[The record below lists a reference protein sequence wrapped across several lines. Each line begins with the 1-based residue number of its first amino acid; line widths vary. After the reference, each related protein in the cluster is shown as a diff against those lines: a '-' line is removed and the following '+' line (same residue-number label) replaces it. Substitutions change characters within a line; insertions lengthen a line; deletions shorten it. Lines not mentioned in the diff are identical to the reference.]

1 MAYIK
6 LKDPTAF
13 IVKKQVI
20 RVEKL
25 VGQKN
30 KFKEVAF
37 KKKIKLT
44 ESLRREETE
53 ESLEKYKDRGIKIKG
68 FSIPRL
74 GFLDSIK
81 NFLFSVLFGALA
93 LKLLPY
99 LPQLKGVLITTLKI
113 GNFAIEFAGTI
124 LNAMVTFIDKVYG
137 IIDFGKQQA
146 KILGGDSGVKNYE
159 KMLGMSN
166 KVINTMLIAGML
178 FSDLI
183 SLKAQADSNQNA
195 VGEIGQTVAEEIKK
209 RQGFRAS
216 IQAAGRVIGGVAKS
230 AGIVLLVG
238 LASSLLGELSFQQRK
253 FTKKLENDVAYQLK
267 KAERDPNPITRA
279 LKLVTYNAA
288 LPGLRYF
295 NFVSTGVGTL
305 LDIIGAPFRYLGE
318 LVNLGIMSLTG
329 DASGIKKQRENLG
342 KLDARIREQ
351 IREVVNTLS
360 LGTLAKEK
368 GSFGS
373 LYGSS
378 ATTAMGYASGGA
390 VTREGQEA
398 IGGVITR
405 TGGKK
410 AISRTLEIP
419 MSPLNP
425 GSSVGGQLNYIDP
438 DTKEQKKSSNI
449 ETFFPNP
456 KDSKYINSYQYL
468 TGSYNVVSSGEF
480 LKPFLQMPIK
490 IIMGNGSSE
499 GDYNSLASSVNSL
512 FVTILRRTLVPGARK
527 SLADELGFV
536 DIFSWARDSIRVS
549 MIDPVNEILKS
560 LKEQFMLKSG
570 DGPGLV
576 KDAAAGSGGASDG
589 GGGAEAGGIQDASIS
604 AGEMDLFTRMVYA
617 EAGGEGKTGMSLV
630 ARAILN
636 RAGLIQ
642 SGKVRP
648 GTFNARS
655 GSITDVIKAPVQFSP
670 MTDGRIN
677 QKLSDS
683 QISQAKDAI
692 TLAQNPAQLMSA
704 LKSEGLDDASIKKLV
719 ASTGFRNKSVARY
732 DASQDVNEVNYKRH
746 TFNTAGNRA
755 LAVPQAVAISK
766 EGSIAGES
774 KGSQGKTSEAANRL
788 LKEFPQIKTKSNPQQ
803 IYASGLGFWLKKNF
817 NVPADDGMKPGGR
830 GDYADPPGAP
840 YGGMESPDH
849 GGVVASHRGRGHYLG
864 KALDLGA
871 NGGRLGTDQDKLF
884 PYVQKF
890 LNTYGLNNSKT
901 FPQTLHAT
909 GETYSPVGPRGGP
922 DGGHN
927 DHLHVEFKEGGP
939 VNKTDYA
946 LTHPG
951 EYVVDADSVKLFGIQ
966 FYDIINK
973 VEMVSQ
979 RKNASI
985 KLISILSEYTED
997 GFVNKD
1003 HYTYK
1008 FLPPEVITIPGPGFE
1023 IASSSGFGGGGG
1035 GDDDPSKDGL
1045 EQR

>member
-13 IVKKQVI
+13 IIKKQVV

-53 ESLEKYKDRGIKIKG
+53 KSLEKYKDRGSKIKG
-68 FSIPRL
+68 FSTPRL
-74 GFLDSIK
+74 GFLDSVK
-81 NFLFSVLFGALA
+81 NFLFTVLFGSLA

-99 LPQLKGVLITTLKI
+99 LPQLKGLLINTLKV
-113 GNFAIEFAGTI
+113 GNFAVEFAGTI

-146 KILGGDSGVKNYE
+146 KILGGEKGVKGYE
-159 KMLGMSN
+159 NMLGMMN
-166 KVINTMLIAGML
+166 KVMNSVFIAGML
-178 FSDLI
+178 FSELI
-183 SLKAQADSNQNA
+183 VIKAQADANQSA
-195 VGEIGQTVAEEIKK
+195 VGDIGREVTEEIVK

-216 IQAAGRVIGGVAKS
+216 IQAAGRAIGGVAKS
-230 AGIVLLVG
+230 AGVVLLVG

-267 KAERDPNPITRA
+267 VANSDQNPITRA
-279 LKLVTYNAA
+279 LKLVAYNAA

-295 NFVSTGVGTL
+295 NFISTGVGTL

-329 DASGIKKQRENLG
+329 DAGGIKKQRENLG

-378 ATTAMGYASGGA
+378 ATKAMGYASGGA

-405 TGGKK
+405 TGGEK
-410 AISRTLEIP
+410 AISRTFEIP

-425 GSSVGGQLNYIDP
+425 GASIGGQMKYVDP
-438 DTKEQKKSSNI
+438 DTKELSKSSNI

-456 KDSKYINSYQYL
+456 EDPQYINSYEYL
-468 TGSYNVVSSGEF
+468 TSSYNVVSSGEF

-499 GDYNSLASSVNSL
+499 GDYNSLASSVNNL
-512 FVTILRRTLVPGARK
+512 FVTILRRTLVPGTKK

-549 MIDPVNEILKS
+549 MIDPVNEILQS
-560 LKEQFMLKSG
+560 LKEQFTLKSG
-570 DGPGLV
+570 AGPGLV

-589 GGGAEAGGIQDASIS
+589 GGIQDASIS

-617 EAGGEGKTGMSLV
+617 EAGGEGKTGMALV
-630 ARAILN
+630 ARSILN

-642 SGKVRP
+642 FGKVGP
-648 GTFNARS
+648 GTFNAKS
-655 GSITDVIKAPVQFSP
+655 GSISDVINGRGQFSP
-670 MTDGRIN
+670 ITDGRIN

-683 QISQAKDAI
+683 QINQAKDAI
-692 TLAQNPAQLMSA
+692 TLAQKPSELMTA

-719 ASTGFRNKSVARY
+719 ASTGFRTGAAFN
-732 DASQDVNEVNYKRH
+732 DPSQNVNVSKYKNH
-746 TFNTAGNRA
+746 YFNTAGNRA
-755 LAVPQAVAISK
+755 LAVPQSVSISK
-766 EGSIAGES
+766 EESSANIETGKGYGSQGSKIAGE
-774 KGSQGKTSEAANRL
+774 
-788 LKEFPQIKTKSNPQQ
+788 
-803 IYASGLGFWLKKNF
+803 LGRFMKK
-817 NVPADDGMKPGGR
+817 K
-830 GDYADPPGAP
+830 
-840 YGGMESPDH
+840 
-849 GGVVASHRGRGHYLG
+849 GVVPGSIHRHPEHPPYSLTSGHSVGSLHYQGR
-864 KALDLGA
+864 AIDLGGFTREQGPILA
-871 NGGRLGTDQDKLF
+871 AVAEFNKLKGVKPAQLLHGNNDPYHTD
-884 PYVQKF
+884 
-890 LNTYGLNNSKT
+890 
-901 FPQTLHAT
+901 
-909 GETYSPVGPRGGP
+909 
-922 DGGHN
+922 
-927 DHLHVEFKEGGP
+927 HVHVAYEEGGP
-939 VNKTDYA
+939 VNQTEDA

-951 EYVVDADSVKLFGIQ
+951 EYVVDADSVKLFGRQ

-973 VEMVSQ
+973 VETVSQ
-979 RKNASI
+979 RKNASDS
-985 KLISILSEYTED
+985 LISILSQYTED
-997 GFVNKD
+997 GF
-1003 HYTYK
+1003 
-1008 FLPPEVITIPGPGFE
+1008 PETEDDYAYSVPAPQIITIPGPVIE
-1023 IASSSGFGGGGG
+1023 EYTSSSGSVGGGGG
-1035 GDDDPSKDGL
+1035 GSDPSQDSG
-1045 EQR
+1045 EVR

>member
-13 IVKKQVI
+13 IIKKQVI
-20 RVEKL
+20 QVEKL

-53 ESLEKYKDRGIKIKG
+53 ESLEKYKDRGSKIKG
-68 FSIPRL
+68 FSTPRL
-74 GFLDSIK
+74 GFLDSVK

-124 LNAMVTFIDKVYG
+124 LNAMVTFIDNVYG

-146 KILGGDSGVKNYE
+146 KILGGEKGVKGYE
-159 KMLGMSN
+159 NMLGMMN
-166 KVINTMLIAGML
+166 KVMNSVFIAGML
-178 FSDLI
+178 FSELI
-183 SLKAQADSNQNA
+183 VIKAQADANQNA
-195 VGEIGQTVAEEIKK
+195 VGDIGKEVTEEIVK
-209 RQGFRAS
+209 RQGFRAT
-216 IQAAGRVIGGVAKS
+216 IQSLGRVVGNLAKGV
-230 AGIVLLVG
+230 GVVGLVG
-238 LASSLLGELSFQQRK
+238 LASSLLGELAFQQRK

-267 KAERDPNPITRA
+267 EANSDPNPITRA
-279 LKLVTYNAA
+279 LKLVAYNAA

-373 LYGSS
+373 LYGSG
-378 ATTAMGYASGGA
+378 ATKAMGYASGGA

-456 KDSKYINSYQYL
+456 KDSKYINSYEYL

-512 FVTILRRTLVPGARK
+512 FVTILRRTLVPGKRK

-576 KDAAAGSGGASDG
+576 NDADAGSGGASDG

-642 SGKVRP
+642 SGKVGP
-648 GTFNARS
+648 GTFNAKS
-655 GSITDVIKAPVQFSP
+655 GSISDVINGRGQFSP
-670 MTDGRIN
+670 ITDGRIN

-683 QISQAKDAI
+683 QINQAKDAI
-692 TLAQNPAQLMSA
+692 TLAQKPSELMTA

-719 ASTGFRNKSVARY
+719 ASTGFRTGAAFN
-732 DASQDVNEVNYKRH
+732 DPSQNVNVSKYKNH
-746 TFNTAGNRA
+746 YFNTAGNRA
-755 LAVPQAVAISK
+755 LAVPQSVAISK
-766 EGSIAGES
+766 EGSSTNIETG
-774 KGSQGKTSEAANRL
+774 KGYGSQGSKFAGELGRYIKKKLKQGPDFSQVHRHPEHPPYSLTSGHSSGSLHYKGRAVDIGAYTIEQGPILAAVAEFNKMKGIKPVELIHGKT
-788 LKEFPQIKTKSNPQQ
+788 
-803 IYASGLGFWLKKNF
+803 
-817 NVPADDGMKPGGR
+817 
-830 GDYADPPGAP
+830 DP
-840 YGGMESPDH
+840 
-849 GGVVASHRGRGHYLG
+849 RGHG
-864 KALDLGA
+864 
-871 NGGRLGTDQDKLF
+871 
-884 PYVQKF
+884 
-890 LNTYGLNNSKT
+890 
-901 FPQTLHAT
+901 
-909 GETYSPVGPRGGP
+909 
-922 DGGHN
+922 
-927 DHLHVEFKEGGP
+927 DHVHVAYKEGGP

-951 EYVVDADSVKLFGIQ
+951 EYVIDPDSTEEETGLGRQ
-966 FYDIINK
+966 FYDIINNVK
-973 VEMVSQ
+973 TISQ
-979 RKNASI
+979 RKNASDS
-985 KLISILSEYTED
+985 LISILSQYTED
-997 GFVNKD
+997 GFPETED
-1003 HYTYK
+1003 DYK
-1008 FLPPEVITIPGPGFE
+1008 YPVPAPVYVMIPGPVFE
-1023 IASSSGFGGGGG
+1023 TASSSGFGGGGG
-1035 GDDDPSKDGL
+1035 GDPYPDTSLDILDT
-1045 EQR
+1045 

>member
-13 IVKKQVI
+13 IIKKQVV

-25 VGQKN
+25 VEQKN

-53 ESLEKYKDRGIKIKG
+53 ESLEKYKDRGSKIRG
-68 FSIPRL
+68 FSTPRL

-81 NFLFSVLFGALA
+81 NFLFTVLFGSLA

-99 LPQLKGVLITTLKI
+99 LPQLKGLLITTLKV
-113 GNFAIEFAGTI
+113 GNFAVEFAGTI

-146 KILGGDSGVKNYE
+146 KILGGEKGVKGYE
-159 KMLGMSN
+159 NMLGMMN
-166 KVINTMLIAGML
+166 KVMNSVFIAGML
-178 FSDLI
+178 FSELI
-183 SLKAQADSNQNA
+183 VIKAQADANQSA
-195 VGEIGQTVAEEIKK
+195 VGDIGREVTEEIVK

-238 LASSLLGELSFQQRK
+238 LAASILGELSFQQRK

-267 KAERDPNPITRA
+267 EANSDPNPITRA
-279 LKLVTYNAA
+279 LKLVAYNAA

-295 NFVSTGVGTL
+295 NFISTGVGTL

-329 DASGIKKQRENLG
+329 DADGIKKQRENLG

-378 ATTAMGYASGGA
+378 ATKAMGYASGGA

-405 TGGKK
+405 SGGKK
-410 AISRTLEIP
+410 AISRTFEIP

-425 GSSVGGQLNYIDP
+425 GASIGGQMNYVDP
-438 DTKEQKKSSNI
+438 DTKEPTKSSNI

-456 KDSKYINSYQYL
+456 EDPQYINSYEYL
-468 TGSYNVVSSGEF
+468 TSSYNVVSSGEF

-499 GDYNSLASSVNSL
+499 GDYNSLAAATNSL
-512 FVTILRRTLVPGARK
+512 FINILGKTLIPGTKK

-536 DIFSWARDSIRVS
+536 DIFSWARDSIRAS

-570 DGPGLV
+570 AGPGLV
-576 KDAAAGSGGASDG
+576 KDAGA
-589 GGGAEAGGIQDASIS
+589 GAEPGAGAEGIQDASIS
-604 AGEMDLFTRMVYA
+604 AGEMDLFVRMVYA
-617 EAGGEGKTGMSLV
+617 EAGGEGKTGMALV
-630 ARAILN
+630 ARSILN

-642 SGKVRP
+642 SGKVGA
-648 GTFNARS
+648 GTFNAKS
-655 GSITDVIKAPVQFSP
+655 GSISDVINGRGQFSP
-670 MTDGRIN
+670 ITDGRIN

-683 QISQAKDAI
+683 QINQAKNAI
-692 TLAQNPAQLMSA
+692 TLAQKPSELMAA

-719 ASTGFRNKSVARY
+719 ASTGFRTGAAFN
-732 DASQDVNEVNYKRH
+732 DPSQNVNVSKYKNH
-746 TFNTAGNRA
+746 YFNTAGNRA
-755 LAVPQAVAISK
+755 LAVPQSVSISK
-766 EGSIAGES
+766 EESSANIETGKNVQSISHPDTGSGYTIAGLKDEQRRPAVFSQKAAAAFGRMMLDS
-774 KGSQGKTSEAANRL
+774 KGVVKGSDIASSQRSR
-788 LKEFPQIKTKSNPQQ
+788 
-803 IYASGLGFWLKKNF
+803 KKN
-817 NVPADDGMKPGGR
+817 ADVDGASNSNHLYGNALDIHGSSQTWMRANGKKYGWIVN
-830 GDYADPPGAP
+830 DYKG
-840 YGGMESPDH
+840 SH
-849 GGVVASHRGRGHYLG
+849 GGHF
-864 KALDLGA
+864 D
-871 NGGRLGTDQDKLF
+871 
-884 PYVQKF
+884 
-890 LNTYGLNNSKT
+890 
-901 FPQTLHAT
+901 
-909 GETYSPVGPRGGP
+909 
-922 DGGHN
+922 
-927 DHLHVEFKEGGP
+927 FKGYEEGGP

-946 LTHPG
+946 LTHLG
-951 EYVVDADSVKLFGIQ
+951 EYVVDADSVKLFGRQ

-973 VEMVSQ
+973 VETVSQ
-979 RKNASI
+979 RKNASDS
-985 KLISILSEYTED
+985 LISILSQYTED
-997 GFVNKD
+997 GFLEN
-1003 HYTYK
+1003 
-1008 FLPPEVITIPGPGFE
+1008 PEDDYSYPVPAPVYVMIPGPVIE
-1023 IASSSGFGGGGG
+1023 EYASSSGFGGGGG
-1035 GDDDPSKDGL
+1035 GGSDPSQDSG
-1045 EQR
+1045 EVR

>member
-13 IVKKQVI
+13 IIKKQVI
-20 RVEKL
+20 QVEKL

-53 ESLEKYKDRGIKIKG
+53 ESLEKYKDRGSKIKG
-68 FSIPRL
+68 FSTPRL

-99 LPQLKGVLITTLKI
+99 LPQLKGVLITTLKV
-113 GNFAIEFAGTI
+113 GNFAVEFAGTI

-183 SLKAQADSNQNA
+183 SLKAQTDSNQNA
-195 VGEIGQTVAEEIKK
+195 IREIGETIAGEIKK

-238 LASSLLGELSFQQRK
+238 LASSILGELSFQQRK

-267 KAERDPNPITRA
+267 KAERDPNPITRT
-279 LKLVTYNAA
+279 LKLVAYNAA
-288 LPGLRYF
+288 LPGLRFF

-373 LYGSS
+373 LYGSG
-378 ATTAMGYASGGA
+378 ATKAMGYASGGA

-425 GSSVGGQLNYIDP
+425 GSSVGGQMNYVDP
-438 DTKEQKKSSNI
+438 DTKEQTKISNI

-456 KDSKYINSYQYL
+456 KDSKYINSYEYL

-576 KDAAAGSGGASDG
+576 KDAAAGAESGASGASDG
-589 GGGAEAGGIQDASIS
+589 GGGEGIMMGTSFDNTLAKLLKSYEGLRTAAYKDAVGIP
-604 AGEMDLFTRMVYA
+604 TI
-617 EAGGEGKTGMSLV
+617 GMGATYYPPGFRL
-630 ARAILN
+630 
-636 RAGLIQ
+636 
-642 SGKVRP
+642 SGKVRMGQTITEDEALMIKMKHIAEHRNRLLRDISATEYAKVP
-648 GTFNARS
+648 DNIKAALESKTFNY
-655 GSITDVIKAPVQFSP
+655 GSLGS
-670 MTDGRIN
+670 
-677 QKLSDS
+677 
-683 QISQAKDAI
+683 
-692 TLAQNPAQLMSA
+692 TLA
-704 LKSEGLDDASIKKLV
+704 GLVKNGIKTKNYQSV
-719 ASTGFRNKSVARY
+719 ADYFRNTLAKHDGGLNSWRRNDEAGLIETGTSQRAKVSFPKS
-732 DASQDVNEVNYKRH
+732 S
-746 TFNTAGNRA
+746 GG
-755 LAVPQAVAISK
+755 QAVAEYQGEGKKSTKGLEPSNMKNIQSISHPDT
-766 EGSIAGES
+766 GSGYTVAGLKDQQGRPAVFSQKAADAFGRMMSDS
-774 KGSQGKTSEAANRL
+774 KGVVRGSDIASSQRSRQKNAAVGGVSNSNHLYGNALDIHGSSQTWMRRNGKKYGWIVND
-788 LKEFPQIKTKSNPQQ
+788 
-803 IYASGLGFWLKKNF
+803 Y
-817 NVPADDGMKPGGR
+817 DG
-830 GDYADPPGAP
+830 
-840 YGGMESPDH
+840 SH
-849 GGVVASHRGRGHYLG
+849 GGHFDFKGY
-864 KALDLGA
+864 
-871 NGGRLGTDQDKLF
+871 
-884 PYVQKF
+884 
-890 LNTYGLNNSKT
+890 
-901 FPQTLHAT
+901 
-909 GETYSPVGPRGGP
+909 
-922 DGGHN
+922 
-927 DHLHVEFKEGGP
+927 KEGGP

-979 RKNASI
+979 RKNASNM
-985 KLISILSEYTED
+985 LISILSQYTED
-997 GFVNKD
+997 GFPETEDDYEYPV
-1003 HYTYK
+1003 
-1008 FLPPEVITIPGPGFE
+1008 PPPQVIMIPGPVVE
-1023 IASSSGFGGGGG
+1023 IASSSGSGSGGGG

>member
-13 IVKKQVI
+13 IIKKQVI
-20 RVEKL
+20 QVEKL

-53 ESLEKYKDRGIKIKG
+53 ESLEKYKDRGSKIKG
-68 FSIPRL
+68 FSTPRL
-74 GFLDSIK
+74 GFLDSVK

-124 LNAMVTFIDKVYG
+124 LNAMITFIDKVYG

-159 KMLGMSN
+159 KMLGMTN

-183 SLKAQADSNQNA
+183 FLKAQADSSQNA
-195 VGEIGQTVAEEIKK
+195 VGEIGETVAEEIKK

-216 IQAAGRVIGGVAKS
+216 IQAAGRTIGGVAKS
-230 AGIVLLVG
+230 AGIVLFVG

-267 KAERDPNPITRA
+267 KAESDPNPITRT
-279 LKLVTYNAA
+279 LKLVAYNAA
-288 LPGLRYF
+288 LPGLRFF

-373 LYGSS
+373 LYGSG
-378 ATTAMGYASGGA
+378 ATKAMGYASGGA

-410 AISRTLEIP
+410 AISRTFEIP

-425 GSSVGGQLNYIDP
+425 GADVGGQMNYVDP
-438 DTKEQKKSSNI
+438 TTGFPSPNSNI

-456 KDSKYINSYQYL
+456 KDSQYINSYEYL

-490 IIMGNGSSE
+490 MIVGNGSSE
-499 GDYNSLASSVNSL
+499 GDYNSLASSVNNL
-512 FVTILRRTLVPGARK
+512 FVTILRRTLVLGTKK

-536 DIFSWARDSIRVS
+536 DIFSWARDSIRKS

-570 DGPGLV
+570 G
-576 KDAAAGSGGASDG
+576 
-589 GGGAEAGGIQDASIS
+589 S
-604 AGEMDLFTRMVYA
+604 AGNDKGNPSAQKGDGAGDNPLAQFAGQAQFVIGDSIAHGFAGRSGNGSDSEDTMVGRSPAAVLAYLKSKGDVLKGMLIDLSTGIVNNPGDFSSVEAQLSYLKSIGAKVRVLGVADSFSKKTNGLNEKLNQMVKSNGFYFY
-617 EAGGEGKTGMSLV
+617 GGYKGSADGVHGTAADYSGLKTKQVQDTAATGNDEGKGGLETGK
-630 ARAILN
+630 
-636 RAGLIQ
+636 GY
-642 SGKVRP
+642 
-648 GTFNARS
+648 
-655 GSITDVIKAPVQFSP
+655 GSQ
-670 MTDGRIN
+670 G
-677 QKLSDS
+677 
-683 QISQAKDAI
+683 
-692 TLAQNPAQLMSA
+692 
-704 LKSEGLDDASIKKLV
+704 
-719 ASTGFRNKSVARY
+719 
-732 DASQDVNEVNYKRH
+732 
-746 TFNTAGNRA
+746 
-755 LAVPQAVAISK
+755 SK
-766 EGSIAGES
+766 IAGEL
-774 KGSQGKTSEAANRL
+774 GR
-788 LKEFPQIKTKSNPQQ
+788 FIKQ
-803 IYASGLGFWLKKNF
+803 
-817 NVPADDGMKPGGR
+817 
-830 GDYADPPGAP
+830 
-840 YGGMESPDH
+840 
-849 GGVVASHRGRGHYLG
+849 
-864 KALDLGA
+864 
-871 NGGRLGTDQDKLF
+871 KLR
-884 PYVQKF
+884 Q
-890 LNTYGLNNSKT
+890 
-901 FPQTLHAT
+901 
-909 GETYSPVGPRGGP
+909 GP
-922 DGGHN
+922 DFSQVHRHPEHPPYSLTSGHSSGSLHYKGRAVDIGGYTREQGPILAAVAEFNKLKGVKPVELLHGKNEPN
-927 DHLHVEFKEGGP
+927 DHWNHVHVAYEEGGP

-979 RKNASI
+979 RKNASDS
-985 KLISILSEYTED
+985 LISILSQYTED
-997 GFVNKD
+997 GFPENPKD
-1003 HYTYK
+1003 YEYPV
-1008 FLPPEVITIPGPGFE
+1008 PPPQVIMIPGPVVE
-1023 IASSSGFGGGGG
+1023 IASSSGSGSGGGGG
-1035 GDDDPSKDGL
+1035 NDDPSKDGL

>member
-13 IVKKQVI
+13 IIKKQVI
-20 RVEKL
+20 QVEKL
-25 VGQKN
+25 VGKKN

-53 ESLEKYKDRGIKIKG
+53 ESLEKYKDRGSKIKG
-68 FSIPRL
+68 FSTPRL
-74 GFLDSIK
+74 GFLDSVK
-81 NFLFSVLFGALA
+81 NFLFTVLFGSLA

-99 LPQLKGVLITTLKI
+99 LPQLKGLLITTLKV
-113 GNFAIEFAGTI
+113 GNFAVEFAGTI
-124 LNAMVTFIDKVYG
+124 LNAMVTFIYKVYG

-159 KMLGMSN
+159 KMLGMTN
-166 KVINTMLIAGML
+166 KVINTMVIAGML

-183 SLKAQADSNQNA
+183 SLKAQADSSQDA
-195 VGEIGQTVAEEIKK
+195 IGEIGETVAGEIKK

-216 IQAAGRVIGGVAKS
+216 IQAAGRVIGGAAKAS
-230 AGIVLLVG
+230 GVVLLVG

-267 KAERDPNPITRA
+267 EANSDQNPITRA
-279 LKLVTYNAA
+279 LKLVAYNAA
-288 LPGLRYF
+288 LPGLKYF

-373 LYGSS
+373 LYGSG
-378 ATTAMGYASGGA
+378 ATKAMGYASGGA

-398 IGGVITR
+398 IGGAITR

-410 AISRTLEIP
+410 AISRTFEIP

-425 GSSVGGQLNYIDP
+425 GASIGGQMNYVDP
-438 DTKEQKKSSNI
+438 DTKEPTKSSNI

-456 KDSKYINSYQYL
+456 EDPQYINSYEYL
-468 TGSYNVVSSGEF
+468 TSSYNVVSSGEF

-499 GDYNSLASSVNSL
+499 GDYNSLASSVSNL
-512 FVTILRRTLVPGARK
+512 FVTILRRTLVPGTKK

-536 DIFSWARDSIRVS
+536 DIFSWARDSIRKS
-549 MIDPVNEILKS
+549 MIDPVNEILQS

-570 DGPGLV
+570 AGPGLI
-576 KDAAAGSGGASDG
+576 KDAAAGAEPGAGS
-589 GGGAEAGGIQDASIS
+589 EGIQDASIS
-604 AGEMDLFTRMVYA
+604 AGEMDLFVRMVYA
-617 EAGGEGKTGMSLV
+617 EAGGEGKTGMALV

-642 SGKVRP
+642 SGKVGP
-648 GTFNARS
+648 GTFNAKS
-655 GSITDVIKAPVQFSP
+655 GSISDVINGRGQFSP
-670 MTDGRIN
+670 ITDGRIN

-683 QISQAKDAI
+683 QINQAKDAI
-692 TLAQNPAQLMSA
+692 TLAQKPSELMTA

-719 ASTGFRNKSVARY
+719 ASTGFRTGAAFN
-732 DASQDVNEVNYKRH
+732 DPSQNVNVSKYKNH
-746 TFNTAGNRA
+746 YFNTAGNRA
-755 LAVPQAVAISK
+755 LAVPQSVSISK
-766 EGSIAGES
+766 EESSANIEIGKGYGSQGSKIAGELGRFIDS
-774 KGSQGKTSEAANRL
+774 KGLGKMGSGVHRHPEHPPWEPESGHSVGSLHYKSKGARAVDIGGYTNEQGPILAAVAEFNKLKGVKPVELIHGKT
-788 LKEFPQIKTKSNPQQ
+788 
-803 IYASGLGFWLKKNF
+803 
-817 NVPADDGMKPGGR
+817 
-830 GDYADPPGAP
+830 DP
-840 YGGMESPDH
+840 
-849 GGVVASHRGRGHYLG
+849 RGHG
-864 KALDLGA
+864 
-871 NGGRLGTDQDKLF
+871 
-884 PYVQKF
+884 
-890 LNTYGLNNSKT
+890 
-901 FPQTLHAT
+901 
-909 GETYSPVGPRGGP
+909 
-922 DGGHN
+922 
-927 DHLHVEFKEGGP
+927 DHVHVAYKEGGP
-939 VNKTDYA
+939 VNQTEDA

-951 EYVVDADSVKLFGIQ
+951 EYVVDADSVKLFGRQ

-973 VEMVSQ
+973 VETVSQ
-979 RKNASI
+979 RRNAADS
-985 KLISILSEYTED
+985 LMSILSQYTED
-997 GFVNKD
+997 GFPETEDDYSYQVS
-1003 HYTYK
+1003 
-1008 FLPPEVITIPGPGFE
+1008 PPEVIMIPGPVIE
-1023 IASSSGFGGGGG
+1023 IGSSSYGGGGG
-1035 GDDDPSKDGL
+1035 GDEDPSQDGL
-1045 EQR
+1045 YQR

>member
-6 LKDPTAF
+6 LKDPTSF
-13 IVKKQVI
+13 IIKKQVV

-30 KFKEVAF
+30 KFKEIAF

-53 ESLEKYKDRGIKIKG
+53 ESLEKYEDRGSKIKG
-68 FSIPRL
+68 FFTPRL
-74 GFLDSIK
+74 GFLDSVK
-81 NFLFSVLFGALA
+81 NFLFSVLFGSLA

-99 LPQLKGVLITTLKI
+99 LPQLKGVLVTTLKV

-124 LNAMVTFIDKVYG
+124 LNAMVTFVDKVYG

-146 KILGGDSGVKNYE
+146 KILGGNSGVKNYE
-159 KMLGMSN
+159 NMLGMTS
-166 KVINTMLIAGML
+166 KVMNYVLIAGML

-183 SLKAQADSNQNA
+183 VLKAQADSNQSA
-195 VGEIGQTVAEEIKK
+195 VGDIGKEVAEEIVK
-209 RQGFRAS
+209 RQGFRAA
-216 IQAAGRVIGGVAKS
+216 IQTAGRAIGGVAKS
-230 AGIVLLVG
+230 AGIVLIVG
-238 LASSLLGELSFQQRK
+238 LAASLLGELSFQQRK

-267 KAERDPNPITRA
+267 EANSDPNPITRA
-279 LKLVTYNAA
+279 LKLVAYNAA

-295 NFVSTGVGTL
+295 NFISTGVGTL

-405 TGGKK
+405 TGGKR
-410 AISRTLEIP
+410 AISRTFEIP

-425 GSSVGGQLNYIDP
+425 GAGIGGQMNYVDP
-438 DTKEQKKSSNI
+438 TTGFPSPNSNI

-456 KDSKYINSYQYL
+456 KDSQYINSYEYL

-490 IIMGNGSSE
+490 MIMGNGSSE
-499 GDYNSLASSVNSL
+499 GDYNSLASATNNL
-512 FVTILRRTLVPGARK
+512 FINILRKTLVPGTKK

-549 MIDPVNEILKS
+549 MIDPVNTLLQS

-570 DGPGLV
+570 G
-576 KDAAAGSGGASDG
+576 
-589 GGGAEAGGIQDASIS
+589 S
-604 AGEMDLFTRMVYA
+604 AGNDKGNPSA
-617 EAGGEGKTGMSLV
+617 QKGEG
-630 ARAILN
+630 
-636 RAGLIQ
+636 AGNNPLAEFAGQAQFVIGD
-642 SGKVRP
+642 SIAHGFA
-648 GTFNARS
+648 GRS
-655 GSITDVIKAPVQFSP
+655 GN
-670 MTDGRIN
+670 G
-677 QKLSDS
+677 SDS
-683 QISQAKDAI
+683 ED
-692 TLAQNPAQLMSA
+692 TMVGRSA
-704 LKSEGLDDASIKKLV
+704 ANVLKILKSRGDKLKGMLIDL
-719 ASTGFRNKSVARY
+719 STGIANSPEDYKSVGEQLSYLKSIGARVRVLGVANPFSKKNNGMNEKLDQMVKSNGFY
-732 DASQDVNEVNYKRH
+732 FYGGFKGSADGVHGTAADYSDLKTKQVQDTTATGNDEGKGGLETGKGYGSQ
-746 TFNTAGNRA
+746 G
-755 LAVPQAVAISK
+755 SK
-766 EGSIAGES
+766 IAGELGRFI
-774 KGSQGKTSEAANRL
+774 KQKLRQG
-788 LKEFPQIKTKSNPQQ
+788 
-803 IYASGLGFWLKKNF
+803 
-817 NVPADDGMKPGGR
+817 
-830 GDYADPPGAP
+830 
-840 YGGMESPDH
+840 PDFQAVTEHPEH
-849 GGVVASHRGRGHYLG
+849 GGVGGPGSHASGSLHFSGRAIDIGAYHSSHKSSGGKDGQGPILNVVAEFNKLKEVKPVELIHGKTDSRGHG
-864 KALDLGA
+864 
-871 NGGRLGTDQDKLF
+871 
-884 PYVQKF
+884 
-890 LNTYGLNNSKT
+890 
-901 FPQTLHAT
+901 
-909 GETYSPVGPRGGP
+909 
-922 DGGHN
+922 
-927 DHLHVEFKEGGP
+927 DHVHVAYKEGGP

-979 RKNASI
+979 RKNASDS
-985 KLISILSEYTED
+985 LISILSQYTED
-997 GFVNKD
+997 GF
-1003 HYTYK
+1003 
-1008 FLPPEVITIPGPGFE
+1008 PETEDDYAYSVSAPQVIMIPGPVIE
-1023 IASSSGFGGGGG
+1023 IESSSGSGGAGGGGNE
-1035 GDDDPSKDGL
+1035 DFSDYHTEL
-1045 EQR
+1045 H

>member
-13 IVKKQVI
+13 IIKKQVI

-44 ESLRREETE
+44 ENLRREETE
-53 ESLEKYKDRGIKIKG
+53 ESLEKYKDRESKVRG
-68 FSIPRL
+68 FSTPRL
-74 GFLDSIK
+74 GFLDSVK
-81 NFLFSVLFGALA
+81 NFLFSVLFGSLA

-99 LPQLKGVLITTLKI
+99 LPQLKGLLITTLKV
-113 GNFAIEFAGTI
+113 GNFAVEFAGTI

-183 SLKAQADSNQNA
+183 SLKAQADSSQNA
-195 VGEIGQTVAEEIKK
+195 IGEIGETVAGEIKK

-216 IQAAGRVIGGVAKS
+216 IQSAGRAIGGVAKS
-230 AGIVLLVG
+230 AGVVLLVG

-267 KAERDPNPITRA
+267 EANSDPNPLTRA
-279 LKLVTYNAA
+279 LKLVAYNAA

-295 NFVSTGVGTL
+295 NFISTGVGTL

-329 DASGIKKQRENLG
+329 DAGGIKKQRENLG

-410 AISRTLEIP
+410 AISRTFEIP

-425 GSSVGGQLNYIDP
+425 GASIGGQMKYVDP
-438 DTKEQKKSSNI
+438 DTKEPSKSSNI

-456 KDSKYINSYQYL
+456 EDPQYINSYEYL
-468 TGSYNVVSSGEF
+468 TSSYNVVSSGEF

-499 GDYNSLASSVNSL
+499 GDYNSLASSVNNL
-512 FVTILRRTLVPGARK
+512 FVTILRRTLVPGTKK
-527 SLADELGFV
+527 SLADELGFI
-536 DIFSWARDSIRVS
+536 DIFSWARDSIRES
-549 MIDPVNEILKS
+549 MIDPVSTLLQS

-570 DGPGLV
+570 AGPGLV

-589 GGGAEAGGIQDASIS
+589 GDTSGGSGGASYGTP
-604 AGEMDLFTRMVYA
+604 EM
-617 EAGGEGKTGMSLV
+617 
-630 ARAILN
+630 
-636 RAGLIQ
+636 
-642 SGKVRP
+642 
-648 GTFNARS
+648 
-655 GSITDVIKAPVQFSP
+655 
-670 MTDGRIN
+670 
-677 QKLSDS
+677 
-683 QISQAKDAI
+683 
-692 TLAQNPAQLMSA
+692 
-704 LKSEGLDDASIKKLV
+704 
-719 ASTGFRNKSVARY
+719 
-732 DASQDVNEVNYKRH
+732 
-746 TFNTAGNRA
+746 
-755 LAVPQAVAISK
+755 
-766 EGSIAGES
+766 
-774 KGSQGKTSEAANRL
+774 
-788 LKEFPQIKTKSNPQQ
+788 
-803 IYASGLGFWLKKNF
+803 
-817 NVPADDGMKPGGR
+817 
-830 GDYADPPGAP
+830 
-840 YGGMESPDH
+840 
-849 GGVVASHRGRGHYLG
+849 
-864 KALDLGA
+864 KALLDVLAHAEGTTNNRNGA
-871 NGGRLGTDQDKLF
+871 
-884 PYVQKF
+884 
-890 LNTYGLNNSKT
+890 
-901 FPQTLHAT
+901 
-909 GETYSPVGPRGGP
+909 
-922 DGGHN
+922 
-927 DHLHVEFKEGGP
+927 
-939 VNKTDYA
+939 
-946 LTHPG
+946 
-951 EYVVDADSVKLFGIQ
+951 
-966 FYDIINK
+966 
-973 VEMVSQ
+973 
-979 RKNASI
+979 
-985 KLISILSEYTED
+985 
-997 GFVNKD
+997 
-1003 HYTYK
+1003 
-1008 FLPPEVITIPGPGFE
+1008 
-1023 IASSSGFGGGGG
+1023 
-1035 GDDDPSKDGL
+1035 
-1045 EQR
+1045 

>member
-6 LKDPTAF
+6 LKDPTSF
-13 IVKKQVI
+13 IIKKQVV

-53 ESLEKYKDRGIKIKG
+53 ESLEKYEDRGKKIKG
-68 FSIPRL
+68 FSTPRL

-81 NFLFSVLFGALA
+81 NFLFSVLFGSLA

-99 LPQLKGVLITTLKI
+99 LPQLKGLLITTLKV
-113 GNFAIEFAGTI
+113 GNFAVEFAGTI
-124 LNAMVTFIDKVYG
+124 LNAMVTFVDKVYG

-159 KMLGMSN
+159 NMLGMTS
-166 KVINTMLIAGML
+166 KVMNYVLIAGML

-183 SLKAQADSNQNA
+183 VIKAQADSNQSA
-195 VGEIGQTVAEEIKK
+195 VGDIGKEVTEEIVK
-209 RQGFRAS
+209 RQGFRQAIQGFATKIAS
-216 IQAAGRVIGGVAKS
+216 TVAAKIL
-230 AGIVLLVG
+230 IVG

-267 KAERDPNPITRA
+267 EAKSDPNPITRA
-279 LKLVTYNAA
+279 LKLVAYNAA
-288 LPGLRYF
+288 LPGLRFF

-305 LDIIGAPFRYLGE
+305 LDIIGAPFRYAVE
-318 LVNLGIMSLTG
+318 LLNLGIMSLTG
-329 DASGIKKQRENLG
+329 DSDGIKRQRENLG

-410 AISRTLEIP
+410 AISRTFEIP

-425 GSSVGGQLNYIDP
+425 GAGIGGQMNYIDP
-438 DTKEQKKSSNI
+438 DTKKPTKSSNI

-456 KDSKYINSYQYL
+456 KDSQYINSYEYL
-468 TGSYNVVSSGEF
+468 TGSYNIVSSGEF

-490 IIMGNGSSE
+490 MIMGNGSSE
-499 GDYNSLASSVNSL
+499 GDYNSLASSVNNL
-512 FVTILRRTLVPGARK
+512 FVTILRRTLVPGTKK

-536 DIFSWARDSIRVS
+536 DIFSWARDSIRKS
-549 MIDPVNEILKS
+549 MIDPVNTLLQS

-570 DGPGLV
+570 AGPGLV
-576 KDAAAGSGGASDG
+576 KGAADGSGGASGEGDPSG
-589 GGGAEAGGIQDASIS
+589 GSGGASYGTPEMKALLDVLAHAEGTTNNRNGATGPAGYSTWAGFQIHGPTDLTNQTIQQVHDLQTSFLKAGKQRVTGS
-604 AGEMDLFTRMVYA
+604 AVVGRYQFKGL
-617 EAGGEGKTGMSLV
+617 
-630 ARAILN
+630 LN
-636 RAGLIQ
+636 FAKQAGLN
-642 SGKVRP
+642 P
-648 GTFNARS
+648 
-655 GSITDVIKAPVQFSP
+655 DVDKFSP
-670 MTDGRIN
+670 TN
-677 QKLSDS
+677 QDKM
-683 QISQAKDAI
+683 AI
-692 TLAQNPAQLMSA
+692 KEIERVGVNSKI
-704 LKSEGLDDASIKKLV
+704 LKSEGLTTRSLDKLAPVWASLPYSPKGGKSYYGQSYKNPDDLIALYKKQLGIKQTEMATDFNSNSGELRNRSSGTDKNVQSI
-719 ASTGFRNKSVARY
+719 SHPDTGSGY
-732 DASQDVNEVNYKRH
+732 
-746 TFNTAGNRA
+746 T
-755 LAVPQAVAISK
+755 
-766 EGSIAGES
+766 IAGVKDEQGRPAVFSQKAASAFGIMMSDS
-774 KGSQGKTSEAANRL
+774 KGVVKGSDIASSQRNVAKN
-788 LKEFPQIKTKSNPQQ
+788 
-803 IYASGLGFWLKKNF
+803 ASL
-817 NVPADDGMKPGGR
+817 
-830 GDYADPPGAP
+830 PGAAKNSNHL
-840 YGGMESPDH
+840 YGNALDIHGSSQTWMRANGKKYGWNINDYRGSH
-849 GGVVASHRGRGHYLG
+849 GGHFDFKGY
-864 KALDLGA
+864 
-871 NGGRLGTDQDKLF
+871 
-884 PYVQKF
+884 
-890 LNTYGLNNSKT
+890 
-901 FPQTLHAT
+901 
-909 GETYSPVGPRGGP
+909 
-922 DGGHN
+922 
-927 DHLHVEFKEGGP
+927 KEGGP

-979 RKNASI
+979 RKNASDS
-985 KLISILSEYTED
+985 LISILSQYTED
-997 GFVNKD
+997 GFPETEDDYSYQVS
-1003 HYTYK
+1003 
-1008 FLPPEVITIPGPGFE
+1008 PPQVIMIPGPVIE
-1023 IASSSGFGGGGG
+1023 IESSSGSSSGGSG
-1035 GDDDPSKDGL
+1035 GDDDTSQDHTEL
-1045 EQR
+1045 H

>member
-20 RVEKL
+20 QVEKL
-25 VGQKN
+25 VGKKN

-53 ESLEKYKDRGIKIKG
+53 ESLEKYEDKGKKVKG
-68 FSIPRL
+68 FSTPRL
-74 GFLDSIK
+74 GFLDSVK
-81 NFLFSVLFGALA
+81 NFLFSVLFGSIA
-93 LKLLPY
+93 LKLLPH
-99 LPQLKGVLITTLKI
+99 LPQLKGLLITTLKV
-113 GNFAIEFAGTI
+113 GNFAVEFAGTI
-124 LNAMVTFIDKVYG
+124 LNAMVTFVDKVYG

-183 SLKAQADSNQNA
+183 SLKAQADSSQDA
-195 VGEIGQTVAEEIKK
+195 IGEIGETVAGEIKK

-216 IQAAGRVIGGVAKS
+216 IQAAGRVIGGVAKAS
-230 AGIVLLVG
+230 GVVLLVG
-238 LASSLLGELSFQQRK
+238 LAASLLGELSFQQRK

-267 KAERDPNPITRA
+267 EANSDKNPVTRA
-279 LKLVTYNAA
+279 LKLVAYNAA

-329 DASGIKKQRENLG
+329 DASGIRKQRENLG

-405 TGGKK
+405 SGGKK
-410 AISRTLEIP
+410 AISRTFEIP

-425 GSSVGGQLNYIDP
+425 GASTDGQMKYVDP
-438 DTKEQKKSSNI
+438 NTKKPTKSSNI
-449 ETFFPNP
+449 ETFFQNP
-456 KDSKYINSYQYL
+456 KDRKYINSYEYL
-468 TGSYNVVSSGEF
+468 TSSYNVVSSGEF

-499 GDYNSLASSVNSL
+499 GDYNSLASSVSNL
-512 FVTILRRTLVPGARK
+512 FVTILRRTLVPGTK
-527 SLADELGFV
+527 ESLADELGFV
-536 DIFSWARDSIRVS
+536 DIFGWARDSIRAS
-549 MIDPVNEILKS
+549 MIDPVNGILQS
-560 LKEQFMLKSG
+560 LKKQFMLKSG
-570 DGPGLV
+570 AGPGLV
-576 KDAAAGSGGASDG
+576 KGAAAGAEP
-589 GGGAEAGGIQDASIS
+589 GAESGAGAEGIQDASIS
-604 AGEMDLFTRMVYA
+604 AGEMDLFVRMVYA
-617 EAGGEGKTGMSLV
+617 EAGGEGKTGMALV

-642 SGKVRP
+642 SGKVGA
-648 GTFNARS
+648 GTFNAKS
-655 GSITDVIKAPVQFSP
+655 GSITDVIMARGGGRVQFSP
-670 MTDGRIN
+670 VDDGRIKN
-677 QKLSDS
+677 KLSDS
-683 QISQAKDAI
+683 QINQAKDAI
-692 TLAQNPAQLMSA
+692 TLAQKPSELMTA
-704 LKSEGLDDASIKKLV
+704 LKGEGLDDASIKKLV
-719 ASTGFRNKSVARY
+719 ASTGFRTGAAF
-732 DASQDVNEVNYKRH
+732 DDPSQNVNVSKYKNH
-746 TFNTAGNRA
+746 YFNTAGNTG
-755 LAVPQAVAISK
+755 LAVPQAVAIKEPPPPSSETGKGYGSQGSK
-766 EGSIAGES
+766 IAGELGRYIDS
-774 KGSQGKTSEAANRL
+774 KGLGNMGSGVHRHPEHPPWEPESGHSVGSLHYKSKGARAVDIGGNTNEQSPVLAAVAEFNKLKGVKPVELFHGKN
-788 LKEFPQIKTKSNPQQ
+788 
-803 IYASGLGFWLKKNF
+803 
-817 NVPADDGMKPGGR
+817 D
-830 GDYADPPGAP
+830 
-840 YGGMESPDH
+840 PDH
-849 GGVVASHRGRGHYLG
+849 TDHVHVAY
-864 KALDLGA
+864 
-871 NGGRLGTDQDKLF
+871 
-884 PYVQKF
+884 
-890 LNTYGLNNSKT
+890 
-901 FPQTLHAT
+901 
-909 GETYSPVGPRGGP
+909 E
-922 DGGHN
+922 
-927 DHLHVEFKEGGP
+927 EGGP

-951 EYVVDADSVKLFGIQ
+951 EYVVDADSVKLFGRQ

-973 VEMVSQ
+973 TETISQ
-979 RKNASI
+979 RKNASDS
-985 KLISILSEYTED
+985 LMSILSQYTED
-997 GFVNKD
+997 GFPETEDDYSYQV
-1003 HYTYK
+1003 
-1008 FLPPEVITIPGPGFE
+1008 PAPEVIMIPGPFVE
-1023 IASSSGFGGGGG
+1023 IGSSSYGGGGG
-1035 GDDDPSKDGL
+1035 GDEDPSQDGL
-1045 EQR
+1045 YQR

>member
-13 IVKKQVI
+13 IIKKQVI
-20 RVEKL
+20 QVEKL
-25 VGQKN
+25 VGKKN

-53 ESLEKYKDRGIKIKG
+53 ESLEKYKDRGSKIKG
-68 FSIPRL
+68 FSTPRL
-74 GFLDSIK
+74 GFLDSVK
-81 NFLFSVLFGALA
+81 NFLFTVLFGSLA

-99 LPQLKGVLITTLKI
+99 LPQLKGLLITTLKV
-113 GNFAIEFAGTI
+113 GNFAVEFAGTI

-159 KMLGMSN
+159 KMLGMTN
-166 KVINTMLIAGML
+166 KVINTMVIAGML

-183 SLKAQADSNQNA
+183 SLKAQADSSQDA
-195 VGEIGQTVAEEIKK
+195 IGEIGETVAGEIKK

-216 IQAAGRVIGGVAKS
+216 IQAAGRVIGGAAKAS
-230 AGIVLLVG
+230 GVVLLVG

-267 KAERDPNPITRA
+267 EANSDQNPITRA
-279 LKLVTYNAA
+279 LKLVAYNAA

-373 LYGSS
+373 LYGSG
-378 ATTAMGYASGGA
+378 ATKAMGYASGGA

-405 TGGKK
+405 SGGKK
-410 AISRTLEIP
+410 AISRTFEIP

-425 GSSVGGQLNYIDP
+425 GASIGGQMNYVDP
-438 DTKEQKKSSNI
+438 DTKEPTKSSNI
-449 ETFFPNP
+449 ETFFLNP
-456 KDSKYINSYQYL
+456 EDPQYINSYEYL
-468 TGSYNVVSSGEF
+468 TSSYNVVSSGEF

-499 GDYNSLASSVNSL
+499 GDYNSLAAATNSL
-512 FVTILRRTLVPGARK
+512 FINILRRTLVPGTKK

-536 DIFSWARDSIRVS
+536 DIFSWARDSIRKS
-549 MIDPVNEILKS
+549 MIDPVNQILQS

-570 DGPGLV
+570 AGPGLV
-576 KDAAAGSGGASDG
+576 KDAGAGAEPGAGS
-589 GGGAEAGGIQDASIS
+589 EGIQDASIS
-604 AGEMDLFTRMVYA
+604 AGEMDLFVRMVYA
-617 EAGGEGKTGMSLV
+617 EAGGEGKTGMALV
-630 ARAILN
+630 ARSILN

-642 SGKVRP
+642 SGKVGA
-648 GTFNARS
+648 GTFNAKS
-655 GSITDVIKAPVQFSP
+655 GSISDVINGRGQFSP
-670 MTDGRIN
+670 ITDGRIN

-683 QISQAKDAI
+683 QINQSKDAI
-692 TLAQNPAQLMSA
+692 TLAQKPSELMTA

-719 ASTGFRNKSVARY
+719 ASTGFRTGAAFN
-732 DASQDVNEVNYKRH
+732 DPSQNVNVSKYKNH
-746 TFNTAGNRA
+746 YFNTAGNRA
-755 LAVPQAVAISK
+755 LAVPQSVSISK
-766 EGSIAGES
+766 EESSANMKGKENQIDSGTGGKYGRSVQGTKIAGDLGRYMYQSLKSGPDFS
-774 KGSQGKTSEAANRL
+774 KVTEHPDFGGSFTISYRSWHNVNRAVDIGGYWPEDQVKIL
-788 LKEFPQIKTKSNPQQ
+788 AKVKEFNTKN
-803 IYASGLGFWLKKNF
+803 
-817 NVPADDGMKPGGR
+817 NVKPVELLYGKPGTPESGSH
-830 GDYADPPGAP
+830 GD
-840 YGGMESPDH
+840 H
-849 GGVVASHRGRGHYLG
+849 VHVAY
-864 KALDLGA
+864 
-871 NGGRLGTDQDKLF
+871 
-884 PYVQKF
+884 
-890 LNTYGLNNSKT
+890 
-901 FPQTLHAT
+901 
-909 GETYSPVGPRGGP
+909 E
-922 DGGHN
+922 
-927 DHLHVEFKEGGP
+927 EGGP

-951 EYVVDADSVKLFGIQ
+951 EYVIDADSVLPKTGFGRQ

-973 VEMVSQ
+973 VETVSQ
-979 RKNASI
+979 RRNAADS
-985 KLISILSEYTED
+985 LISILSQYTED
-997 GFVNKD
+997 GFTENPEDYDFPV
-1003 HYTYK
+1003 
-1008 FLPPEVITIPGPGFE
+1008 PAPEVIMIPGPVIE
-1023 IASSSGFGGGGG
+1023 IGSSSYGGGGG
-1035 GDDDPSKDGL
+1035 GDEDPSQDGL

>member
-13 IVKKQVI
+13 IIKKQVV

-25 VGQKN
+25 VGQRN
-30 KFKEVAF
+30 KFKEVVF

-53 ESLEKYKDRGIKIKG
+53 ESLEKYEDRGSKIKG
-68 FSIPRL
+68 FSTPRL

-81 NFLFSVLFGALA
+81 NFLFSVLFGSLA

-99 LPQLKGVLITTLKI
+99 LPQLKGLLITTLKV

-124 LNAMVTFIDKVYG
+124 LNAMVTFVDKVYG

-146 KILGGDSGVKNYE
+146 KLLGGNSGVKNYE
-159 KMLGMSN
+159 NMLGMTS
-166 KVINTMLIAGML
+166 KVMNYVLIAGML

-183 SLKAQADSNQNA
+183 VLKAQADSNQSA
-195 VGEIGQTVAEEIKK
+195 VGDIAKEVTEEIVK
-209 RQGFRAS
+209 RQGFRAA
-216 IQAAGRVIGGVAKS
+216 IQTAGRAIGGVAKS
-230 AGIVLLVG
+230 AGIVLIVG
-238 LASSLLGELSFQQRK
+238 LAASLLGELSFQQRK

-267 KAERDPNPITRA
+267 EANSDPNPITRA
-279 LKLVTYNAA
+279 LKLVAYNAA

-295 NFVSTGVGTL
+295 NFISTGVGTL

-410 AISRTLEIP
+410 AISRTFEIP

-425 GSSVGGQLNYIDP
+425 GADVGGQMNYVDP
-438 DTKEQKKSSNI
+438 DTKKPTKSSNI

-456 KDSKYINSYQYL
+456 KDSQYINSYEYL

-490 IIMGNGSSE
+490 MIMGNGSSE
-499 GDYNSLASSVNSL
+499 GDYNSLASSVSNL
-512 FVTILRRTLVPGARK
+512 FVTILRRTLVPGTKK

-536 DIFSWARDSIRVS
+536 DIFSWARDSIRAS
-549 MIDPVNEILKS
+549 MIDPVNTLLQS

-570 DGPGLV
+570 AGQGLV
-576 KDAAAGSGGASDG
+576 KSAGATPS
-589 GGGAEAGGIQDASIS
+589 AESEGIQDASIS
-604 AGEMDLFTRMVYA
+604 AGEMDLFVRMVYA

-642 SGKVRP
+642 SGRVGA
-648 GTFNARS
+648 GTFNAKS
-655 GSITDVIKAPVQFSP
+655 GSISDVINGREQFSP
-670 MTDGRIN
+670 ITDGRIN

-683 QISQAKDAI
+683 QINQAKDAI
-692 TLAQNPAQLMSA
+692 TLAQKPSELMSA

-719 ASTGFRNKSVARY
+719 ASTGFRTGAAFN
-732 DASQDVNEVNYKRH
+732 DPSQNVNVSKYKNH
-746 TFNTAGNRA
+746 YFNTAGNRA
-755 LAVPQAVAISK
+755 LAVPQSVSISK
-766 EGSIAGES
+766 EESSANMTGKGYGSAGSKLAGELGRYIDNKGLGNKGSGVHRHPEHPPWEPERGHSVGSLHYKS
-774 KGSQGKTSEAANRL
+774 KGARAVDIGGYTDEQGPILAAVAEFNKLKGIKPVQL
-788 LKEFPQIKTKSNPQQ
+788 LH
-803 IYASGLGFWLKKNF
+803 GKN
-817 NVPADDGMKPGGR
+817 DT
-830 GDYADPPGAP
+830 YHT
-840 YGGMESPDH
+840 DH
-849 GGVVASHRGRGHYLG
+849 VHVAY
-864 KALDLGA
+864 
-871 NGGRLGTDQDKLF
+871 
-884 PYVQKF
+884 
-890 LNTYGLNNSKT
+890 
-901 FPQTLHAT
+901 
-909 GETYSPVGPRGGP
+909 
-922 DGGHN
+922 
-927 DHLHVEFKEGGP
+927 KEGGP

-979 RKNASI
+979 RKNASDS
-985 KLISILSEYTED
+985 LISILSQYTED
-997 GFVNKD
+997 GFPETEDDYSYQVS
-1003 HYTYK
+1003 
-1008 FLPPEVITIPGPGFE
+1008 PPQVIMIPGPVIE
-1023 IASSSGFGGGGG
+1023 IESSSGSGGGNGG
-1035 GDDDPSKDGL
+1035 NEDFSDYHTEL
-1045 EQR
+1045 H

>member
-13 IVKKQVI
+13 IIKKQVV

-25 VGQKN
+25 VEQKN

-53 ESLEKYKDRGIKIKG
+53 ESLEKYKDRGSKIRG
-68 FSIPRL
+68 FSTPRL

-81 NFLFSVLFGALA
+81 NFLFTVLFGSLA

-99 LPQLKGVLITTLKI
+99 LPQLKGLLITTLKV
-113 GNFAIEFAGTI
+113 GNFAVEFAGTI

-146 KILGGDSGVKNYE
+146 KILGGEKGVKGYE
-159 KMLGMSN
+159 NMLGMMN
-166 KVINTMLIAGML
+166 KVMNSVFIAGML
-178 FSDLI
+178 FSELI
-183 SLKAQADSNQNA
+183 VIKAQADANQSA
-195 VGEIGQTVAEEIKK
+195 VGDIGREVTEEIVK

-238 LASSLLGELSFQQRK
+238 LAASILGELSFQQRK

-267 KAERDPNPITRA
+267 EANSDPNPITRA
-279 LKLVTYNAA
+279 LKLVAYNAA

-295 NFVSTGVGTL
+295 NFISTGVGTL

-329 DASGIKKQRENLG
+329 DADGIKKQRENLG

-351 IREVVNTLS
+351 IREIVNTLS

-398 IGGVITR
+398 IGGAITR

-410 AISRTLEIP
+410 AISRTFEIP

-425 GSSVGGQLNYIDP
+425 GASIDGQMNYVDP
-438 DTKEQKKSSNI
+438 DTKEPTKSSNI

-456 KDSKYINSYQYL
+456 EDPQYINSYEYL
-468 TGSYNVVSSGEF
+468 TSSYNVVSSGEF

-499 GDYNSLASSVNSL
+499 GDYNSLASSVSNL
-512 FVTILRRTLVPGARK
+512 FVTILRRTLVPGTKK

-536 DIFSWARDSIRVS
+536 DIFSWARDSIRKS
-549 MIDPVNEILKS
+549 MIDPVNKILQS

-570 DGPGLV
+570 AGPGLI
-576 KDAAAGSGGASDG
+576 KDAAAGSGGASDEG
-589 GGGAEAGGIQDASIS
+589 GGGGSIIMGTSFDNGLAKLLKVYEGLKTSAYKDAKGIPTIGMGATYYPTGFRLSGKVQMGQTITEDEALMIKMKHIVEHRNRLLRDIS
-604 AGEMDLFTRMVYA
+604 ATEYA
-617 EAGGEGKTGMSLV
+617 KVPDNVKAALESKTFNYGSLGSTLAGLVKDGIKTNNYQSV
-630 ARAILN
+630 ADYFRNTLAKHDNGLN
-636 RAGLIQ
+636 SRRRNDEAGLIET
-642 SGKVRP
+642 
-648 GTFNARS
+648 GT
-655 GSITDVIKAPVQFSP
+655 
-670 MTDGRIN
+670 
-677 QKLSDS
+677 S
-683 QISQAKDAI
+683 QIAKVSF
-692 TLAQNPAQLMSA
+692 P
-704 LKSEGLDDASIKKLV
+704 KSSG
-719 ASTGFRNKSVARY
+719 G
-732 DASQDVNEVNYKRH
+732 
-746 TFNTAGNRA
+746 
-755 LAVPQAVAISK
+755 QAVAEYKEEGKQSTKGLEPSDMKNVQSISHPDTGSGYTIAGLK
-766 EGSIAGES
+766 DEQRRPAVFSQKAAAAFGRMMLDSKGVVKGSDIASSQRSPAKNASVPGAAKNSNHLYGNALDIHGSSQTWMRANGKKYGWIVNDYEGS
-774 KGSQGKTSEAANRL
+774 
-788 LKEFPQIKTKSNPQQ
+788 
-803 IYASGLGFWLKKNF
+803 
-817 NVPADDGMKPGGR
+817 
-830 GDYADPPGAP
+830 
-840 YGGMESPDH
+840 H
-849 GGVVASHRGRGHYLG
+849 GGHF
-864 KALDLGA
+864 D
-871 NGGRLGTDQDKLF
+871 
-884 PYVQKF
+884 
-890 LNTYGLNNSKT
+890 
-901 FPQTLHAT
+901 
-909 GETYSPVGPRGGP
+909 
-922 DGGHN
+922 
-927 DHLHVEFKEGGP
+927 FKGYEEGGP

-973 VEMVSQ
+973 VETVSQ
-979 RKNASI
+979 RKNAADS
-985 KLISILSEYTED
+985 LISILSQYTED
-997 GFVNKD
+997 GF
-1003 HYTYK
+1003 
-1008 FLPPEVITIPGPGFE
+1008 PETEDDYSYPVPAPVYVMIPGPVIE
-1023 IASSSGFGGGGG
+1023 IGSSSYGGGGG
-1035 GDDDPSKDGL
+1035 GDEDPSQDGL
-1045 EQR
+1045 YQR